1 MQRGVR
7 NGGVVHATRE
17 FRPKCYL
24 PRIHPAV
31 YNRIVHGVAHCQ
43 PIDNQI
49 QFLNERRLRDGR
61 IARRHDEVRV
71 EGQPADAE
79 Y

>member
-1 MQRGVR
+1 MG
-7 NGGVVHATRE
+7 NGE
-17 FRPKCYL
+17 FGETLDL
-24 PRIHPAV
+24 PWIHPAV

-49 QFLNERRLRDGR
+49 QFLNERRLRDGW
-61 IARRHDEVRV
+61 IAGRHKEVRV